1 VWLKQQQQQLQQQI
15 LNFVL
20 SSLQYTTI
28 ASLNKRNWE
37 TPINSSTMHQRSVMY
52 LPACLDNIGNI
63 SEQINELN
71 KLPADI
77 ANLIMTLI

>member
-1 VWLKQQQQQLQQQI
+1 
-15 LNFVL
+15 
-20 SSLQYTTI
+20 
-28 ASLNKRNWE
+28 
-37 TPINSSTMHQRSVMY
+37 MY
-52 LPACLDNIGNI
+52 LAACLDNIGNI